1 MIESAKVCMVT
12 YGDSAASLPALLHG
26 GLSLASAG
34 FQVDSLH
41 SDAAPSSA
49 DQHAPGFR
57 SHRFPLRI
65 RSALRP
71 LMARAAGNRGIAAV
85 QGLFTY
91 VEFVVKATVAAYR
104 MRADVY
110 EAHDL
115 PALLPT
121 LLAARLRGKP
131 LIYRAN
137 EIFSE
142 AHAHVRLARF
152 WRGLDRLLVPQCDEV
167 VTPEEHRSR
176 IYRDEYGAKKEPLT
190 VRNCPPYRPP
200 VESTRLRDELR
211 QRGVAFSTILL
222 YQGLVDSMRCIEELA
237 EATRSFDEGVVL
249 VVLGKG
255 FGSWSNPQARLAGY
269 DRMVVLP
276 RVPYHELAPYT
287 ASADIGILLYR
298 NDCRNNYYCAPNKLF
313 EYMMMGLPVIAPS
326 FPGIVPIV
334 EGGNTGLCV
343 DPAQP
348 KQIATAVNELA
359 RAPELRRRMKENGL
373 RLTRERY
380 NWETEF
386 APMLERYRA
395 LLAPRGAV
403 EVRPSTSP

>member
-1 MIESAKVCMVT
+1 MVT
-12 YGDSAASLPALLHG
+12 YGDSAASLPPLLHE

-41 SDAAPSSA
+41 SDAAPPSE
-49 DQHAPGFR
+49 DQHAPRFR
-57 SHRFPLRI
+57 SHRFRLRI
-65 RSALRP
+65 RSAFQTLWGRTP
-71 LMARAAGNRGIAAV
+71 ANRAIAAV
-85 QGLFTY
+85 QQLLGY
-91 VEFVVKATVAAYR
+91 AEFILKAAVAAYR
-104 MRADVY
+104 MDADVY

-115 PALLPT
+115 PALFPT

-131 LIYRAN
+131 LVYRAN
-137 EIFSE
+137 ELYSE
-142 AHAHVRLARF
+142 THAKVRFAWF
-152 WRGLDRLLVPQCDEV
+152 WRGLDRLLVPHCDQV

-200 VESTRLRDELR
+200 VESTRLRDVLR
-211 QRGVAFSTILL
+211 ERGVAFSIIVL
-222 YQGLVDSMRCIEELA
+222 YQGLVDSMRCIEEIA

-255 FGSWSNPQARLAGY
+255 FGSWSDPQGRLAAY
-269 DRMVVLP
+269 DRLVVLP
-276 RVPYHELAPYT
+276 RVPYQELATYT
-287 ASADIGILLYR
+287 ASADMGILLYR

-313 EYMMMGLPVIAPS
+313 EYMMMGLPVIGPS

-334 EGGNTGLCV
+334 EGGKAGRCV
-343 DPAQP
+343 DPARP
-348 KQIATAVNELA
+348 EQIAAAVNELA
-359 RAPELRRRMKENGL
+359 RAPELRRQMKENGL

-386 APMLERYRA
+386 APLLERYRA
-395 LLAPRGAV
+395 LLTTSGAA
-403 EVRPSTSP
+403 EVQPSTSS

>member
-1 MIESAKVCMVT
+1 MVS
-12 YGDSAASLPALLHG
+12 YGDSAASLPALRHG

-34 FQVDSLH
+34 FQVDLLY
-41 SDAAPSSA
+41 SDAAPFIS

-65 RSALRP
+65 RRAFRAL
-71 LMARAAGNRGIAAV
+71 LARAPANRGIAAV
-85 QGLFTY
+85 QQLLSYG
-91 VEFVVKATVAAYR
+91 EFILRATVEAYR

-110 EAHDL
+110 EANDL
-115 PALLPT
+115 PALFPT

-142 AHAHVRLARF
+142 SHAQVRFAWF
-152 WRGLDRLLVPQCDEV
+152 WRGLDRLLVPHCDEV
-167 VTPEEHRSR
+167 VTPAEHRSR
-176 IYRDEYGAKKEPLT
+176 IYREEYGAKKEPLT
-190 VRNCPPYRPP
+190 VRNCPPYRPR

-211 QRGVAFSTILL
+211 RRGVAFSTIVL

-255 FGSWSNPQARLAGY
+255 FGSWSDPQARLAGY
-269 DRMVVLP
+269 DRLVVLP
-276 RVPYHELAPYT
+276 RVPYHELASYT

-326 FPGIVPIV
+326 FPEIVPIV
-334 EGGNTGLCV
+334 EGENIGVCV

-348 KQIATAVNELA
+348 EQIAAAVNGLA
-359 RAPELRRRMKENGL
+359 RAPELRKRMMEDGL
-373 RLTRERY
+373 RLSRERY

-386 APMLERYRA
+386 APLLERYRA
-395 LLAPRGAV
+395 LLAPGGAG

>member
-1 MIESAKVCMVT
+1 MTERARVCMVT
-12 YGDSAASLPALLHG
+12 YGDSAASLPPLLHE
-26 GLSLASAG
+26 GLSLASDG
-34 FQVDSLH
+34 FQVDLLH
-41 SDAAPSSA
+41 SDASPPSA

-65 RSALRP
+65 RGALRA
-71 LMARAAGNRGIAAV
+71 LLAREPSTRGTSV
-85 QGLFTY
+85 QNLLSYG
-91 VEFVVKATVAAYR
+91 EFILRATVAAYR
-104 MRADVY
+104 MHADVY

-142 AHAHVRLARF
+142 THVKVRFAWF
-152 WRGLDRLLVPQCDEV
+152 WRGLERLLVPRCDEV

-176 IYRDEYGAKKEPLT
+176 IYQDEYGAKKEPLT
-190 VRNCPPYRPP
+190 VRNCPPYQSP

-211 QRGVAFSTILL
+211 RRGIAFSTIVL
-222 YQGLVDSMRCIEELA
+222 YQGLVDSMRCIEEIA

-249 VVLGKG
+249 VVLGRG
-255 FGSWSNPQARLAGY
+255 FGSWSDPQARLAGY
-269 DRMVVLP
+269 DRLVVLP
-276 RVPYHELAPYT
+276 RVPYDELKWYT
-287 ASADIGILLYR
+287 ASADMGILLYR

-343 DPAQP
+343 DPGQP
-348 KQIATAVNELA
+348 MQIAAAVNELA
-359 RAPELRRRMKENGL
+359 RSPERRQQMKENGL

-380 NWETEF
+380 NWETEY
-386 APMLERYRA
+386 APLLARYRA
-395 LLAPRGAV
+395 LLASSGAC
-403 EVRPSTSP
+403 EVRASTSF

>member
-1 MIESAKVCMVT
+1 MVT
-12 YGDSAASLPALLHG
+12 YGDSPASLPPLLHE
-26 GLSLASAG
+26 GLSLAAAG
-34 FQVDSLH
+34 FQVDSVH
-41 SDAAPSSA
+41 SEAAPPSA
-49 DQHAPGFR
+49 DQHSPGFR
-57 SHRFPLRI
+57 SHTFRLRI
-65 RSALRP
+65 RGTF
-71 LMARAAGNRGIAAV
+71 RAVKAGAPGTRAIAAV
-85 QGLFTY
+85 VKLLSYG
-91 VEFVVKATVAAYR
+91 EFIVKATVAAYR
-104 MRADVY
+104 MRADLYV
-110 EAHDL
+110 AHDV

-131 LIYRAN
+131 LVYRAN

-142 AHAHVRLARF
+142 THAQVRFAWF
-152 WRGLDRLLVPQCDEV
+152 WRGLDRLLVPSCDEV
-167 VTPEEHRSR
+167 VTPEEHRTR
-176 IYRDEYGAKKEPLT
+176 IYKEEYGAKKEPLT
-190 VRNCPPYRPP
+190 VRNCPPYRLP

-211 QRGVAFSTILL
+211 RRGVDFSIILL
-222 YQGLVDSMRCIEELA
+222 YQGLVDSMRCIEEIA

-255 FGSWSNPQARLAGY
+255 FGRWSDPQARLAAY
-269 DRMVVLP
+269 ERLLVLP
-276 RVPYHELAPYT
+276 RVPYRELPTYT
-287 ASADIGILLYR
+287 ASADMGILLYR

-326 FPGIVPIV
+326 FPGIVPVV

-348 KQIATAVNELA
+348 KQIAAAVNELA

-386 APMLERYRA
+386 APLLERYRG
-395 LLAPRGAV
+395 LLAPVAAG
-403 EVRPSTSP
+403 EVRPSPAP